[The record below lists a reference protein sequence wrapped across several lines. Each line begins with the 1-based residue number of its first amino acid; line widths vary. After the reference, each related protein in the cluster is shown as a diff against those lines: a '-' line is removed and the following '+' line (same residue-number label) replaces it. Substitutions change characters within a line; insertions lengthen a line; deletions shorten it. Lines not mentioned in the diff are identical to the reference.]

1 MPSRVLTVHKTKH
14 QYTSSRNA
22 PQEPWT
28 LNHFLMGLIMR
39 GRRVNDWH
47 IKEFISHVHK
57 KNWNR
62 TETEQWLRP
71 QGFPYRF
78 SSEILFMSMT
88 HLLYHLYNSR
98 RPIPPEVPCFLQQRL
113 RLNDAACTLR
123 QRFIF
128 RYVELHV
135 DRNRQIPSA
144 ICRGKLLLESR
155 TAVCFSV
162 IWCPQ
167 QWQLTLVADDVFL

>member
-1 MPSRVLTVHKTKH
+1 MLFLHTSTHWYTQTRCSAAIMYFIFESCNPCVPLVVLTVHKTKH

-22 PQEPWT
+22 PRKPWT

-39 GRRVNDWH
+39 GHQVNDWH

-98 RPIPPEVPCFLQQRL
+98 RPIPSEVFCFLKQRL
-113 RLNDAACTLR
+113 RLNDGG
-123 QRFIF
+123 
-128 RYVELHV
+128 LH
-135 DRNRQIPSA
+135 SA
-144 ICRGKLLLESR
+144 PVFHFQICRATCRQK
-155 TAVCFSV
+155 
-162 IWCPQ
+162 
-167 QWQLTLVADDVFL
+167 